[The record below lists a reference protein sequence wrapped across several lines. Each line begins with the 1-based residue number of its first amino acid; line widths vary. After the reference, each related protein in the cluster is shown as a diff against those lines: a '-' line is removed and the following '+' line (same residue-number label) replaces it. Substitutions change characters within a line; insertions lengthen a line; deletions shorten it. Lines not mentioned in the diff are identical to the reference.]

1 MKYKNTILLI
11 FILTLL
17 LLMTKIETTDVNR
30 DGKTDMK
37 DLVIIKKKIMEETE
51 EKYERNKN

>member
-37 DLVIIKKKIMEETE
+37 DLVIVKKKIMEETE